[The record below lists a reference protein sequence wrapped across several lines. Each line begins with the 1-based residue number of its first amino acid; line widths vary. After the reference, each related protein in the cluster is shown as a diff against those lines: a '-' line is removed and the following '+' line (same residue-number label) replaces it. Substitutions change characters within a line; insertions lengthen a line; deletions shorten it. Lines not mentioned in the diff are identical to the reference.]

1 MRTMQNIF
9 ALKYW
14 SEKNNLKKSG
24 GTLDRLSTLLKQ
36 SSIDLH
42 PYQIESALYAFNSP
56 LSRGCILADE
66 VGLGKTI
73 EAGLVIAQLS
83 LEEKNHI
90 LIIAPASLRTQWQ
103 SELSTHFGLDSLI
116 LDAQLHSDLINQT
129 GSSPLIKNQII
140 ICSYQFAYK
149 MSELISKQYWDLIVI
164 DEAHRLRS
172 VYRGKDSKMAYSLR
186 LALQDKPKLLLTATP
201 LQNNLL
207 ELYGLVSFV
216 DDKLLG
222 NQYYFQT
229 RYAKKIAKDPAIS
242 QSAINQLRNLLLGNP
257 TSGATGIVNRTLRR
271 QVKEYVNF
279 TTRHSMTYDFT
290 PTDLELKLYELV
302 SDYLR
307 RENLAA
313 IATPQ
318 RSLMIL
324 VYRKLL
330 ASSSFA
336 IAPTL
341 AKLRDRLRSELD
353 RRSNTL
359 LPSPTLFDN
368 NDELVTSLTEE
379 HNIFEKPKKTL
390 ADYSDKEI
398 EQEANELDR
407 YYQLASSIREN
418 AKAKAL
424 QRAVTELLKQALEK
438 HYPTKIVIFTEST
451 RTQDHLSK
459 LLGEQFG
466 IVTFNGHN
474 TGSEVESIYHAWSTS
489 FPDKYVTLPKNIAIR
504 EALVHSF
511 KTNPTKQIF
520 LTTEAGSEGLNLQF
534 ANILINFDLPWNPQ
548 RVEQRIGRVHR
559 YGQSHE
565 VIIANFLNT
574 SNLADKRVLE
584 LLRDKLGLFDGLF
597 GSSDEILGNLEDGE
611 GFEQQILSIYQNAK
625 SPDEIESAF
634 KSLQS
639 SLHKNID
646 TKLREVRENM
656 LDHFDSDIIALFNQT
671 QVGINSTLSEHEIT
685 QKMLTHY
692 GYAGQ
697 AADTNPIPTITFS
710 DLSSH
715 MLERLKDTTNGIIYV
730 FKLTVQAV
738 EIEEILI
745 PMVFVSSSSSY
756 VPLDPTLSRELAESI
771 SETTGETLDAS
782 PVTESM
788 LLDTWADWKKP
799 ILTKYE
805 KRNEHLYNRE
815 MERIYRYW
823 DNHSLETKDALAKTR
838 GEIEELRRHRDTTL
852 DFASKRKID
861 QQIQSRDLTIQKL
874 LIRQN
879 EEEREAIEGKRKDIE
894 ALNAK
899 LDCKFSDELVAIA
912 QFKIL

>member
-1 MRTMQNIF
+1 MQNIF

-14 SEKNNLKKSG
+14 SEKKNLKKSG
-24 GTLDRLSTLLKQ
+24 GTLDRLSTLLKK

-73 EAGLVIAQLS
+73 EAGLVIAQLV
-83 LEEKNHI
+83 LEDKKHI

-116 LDAQLHSDLINQT
+116 LDAQLHSNLVDQA
-129 GSSPLIKNQII
+129 GSSPLIKSQII

-149 MSELISKQYWDLIVI
+149 MSELISRQHWDLVVI

-172 VYRGKDSKMAYSLR
+172 VYRGKDSKMAYTLR
-186 LALQDKPKLLLTATP
+186 SALQDKPKLLLTATP

-207 ELYGLVSFV
+207 ELYGLVSFI
-216 DDKLLG
+216 DEKLLG

-229 RYAKKIAKDPAIS
+229 RYAKKIAKDPAIA
-242 QSAINQLRNLLLGNP
+242 QATIDQLRNLLLGNP
-257 TSGATGIVNRTLRR
+257 ASGTSGVVNRTLRR

-290 PTDLELKLYELV
+290 PTISELKLYNLV

-341 AKLRDRLRSELD
+341 AKLRDRLRGELI
-353 RRSNTL
+353 RRHAPDSTIPTL
-359 LPSPTLFDN
+359 LDN
-368 NDELVTSLTEE
+368 SDELIVSLTDEQIISE
-379 HNIFEKPKKTL
+379 QPKKTL
-390 ADYSDKEI
+390 ADFSDQEI
-398 EQEANELDR
+398 EQESDELDQ
-407 YYQLASSIREN
+407 YYKLASSIKEN

-424 QRAVTELLKQALEK
+424 QRAVFELLKQAEAK
-438 HYPTKIVIFTEST
+438 QYPTKLVIFTEST
-451 RTQDHLSK
+451 RTQEHLAK

-466 IVTFNGHN
+466 IVTFNGQN
-474 TGSEVESIYHAWSTS
+474 NGSEVDSAYHTWANN
-489 FPDKYVTLPKNIAIR
+489 FPEKSATLPKNIAVR
-504 EALVHSF
+504 EALVHAF
-511 KTNPTKQIF
+511 KTNPSMQIF

-559 YGQSHE
+559 YGQTHE

-611 GFEQQILSIYQNAK
+611 GFEQQILNIYQNAK

-639 SLHKNID
+639 SLHKDID
-646 TKLREVRENM
+646 TKMHEVREHM
-656 LDHFDSDIIALFNQT
+656 LDHFDADIIALFNQT
-671 QVGINSTLSEHEIT
+671 QAEIHNTLSEHDTT
-685 QKMLTHY
+685 QTMLTYY
-692 GYAGQ
+692 GYHGEKIE
-697 AADTNPIPTITFS
+697 TNPIPITSFS

-715 MLERLKDTTNGIIYV
+715 LLERLNGATTGMIYV
-730 FKLTVQAV
+730 FKLTVKAV
-738 EIEEILI
+738 ETEEVLI
-745 PMVFVSSSSSY
+745 PMVFVNRSSAY
-756 VPLDPTLSRELAESI
+756 IPLDPTLSRELTESI
-771 SETTGETLDAS
+771 SQATGETLGAS
-782 PVTESM
+782 PVTESV
-788 LLDTWADWKKP
+788 LLKTWTDWKKP
-799 ILTKYE
+799 IFFKYE
-805 KRNEHLYNRE
+805 KRNEHLYSRE

-823 DNHSLETKDALAKTR
+823 DNHSLETKDTLGKTR
-838 GEIEELRRHRDTTL
+838 GDIEELRRRRDATL

-879 EEEREAIEGKRKDIE
+879 EEESEAIEGKRKDLDL
-894 ALNAK
+894 LNAK

-912 QFKIL
+912 QFKII